1 MMVNTSQAMP
11 MMIHSGIAITSPMP
25 RVSTASRNS
34 TKNAMPTVMLKLS
47 ASLPWSST
55 NGIVSF
61 LTSQMISGPMK
72 QPMLPAQPE
81 VRMPPTSADRC
92 ANIAHWRSSAPGVP
106 DATGGGSG
114 GGVAV
119 SLESVMV
126 APCSRGEG
134 GPAAPAQSED
144 TSVPPVQ
151 GHSDAG

>member
-1 MMVNTSQAMP
+1 
-11 MMIHSGIAITSPMP
+11 
-25 RVSTASRNS
+25 
-34 TKNAMPTVMLKLS
+34 MPTVKLKLS
-47 ASLPWSST
+47 ASWPWSST

-114 GGVAV
+114 GGVAASV
-119 SLESVMV
+119 ESVVV

-134 GPAAPAQSED
+134 GPAAPTQSEA

-151 GHSDAG
+151 GHRDAGTGRSGDGCAARAPPGAVRTRSDAHNY

>member
-1 MMVNTSQAMP
+1 
-11 MMIHSGIAITSPMP
+11 
-25 RVSTASRNS
+25 
-34 TKNAMPTVMLKLS
+34 
-47 ASLPWSST
+47 
-55 NGIVSF
+55 
-61 LTSQMISGPMK
+61 MK
-72 QPMLPAQPE
+72 QPILPAQPE

-134 GPAAPAQSED
+134 GPAAPTQPED
-144 TSVPPVQ
+144 TAVPPVQ
-151 GHSDAG
+151 GHRDAEIGRAACRERVCQYV

>member
-81 VRMPPTSADRC
+81 VRMPPTSADRSEEHTSELQSLMR
-92 ANIAHWRSSAPGVP
+92 NSSAVFCLKKQNNK
-106 DATGGGSG
+106 TNNSK
-114 GGVAV
+114 
-119 SLESVMV
+119 
-126 APCSRGEG
+126 R
-134 GPAAPAQSED
+134 
-144 TSVPPVQ
+144 
-151 GHSDAG
+151 

>member
-1 MMVNTSQAMP
+1 
-11 MMIHSGIAITSPMP
+11 
-25 RVSTASRNS
+25 
-34 TKNAMPTVMLKLS
+34 
-47 ASLPWSST
+47 
-55 NGIVSF
+55 
-61 LTSQMISGPMK
+61 MISGPMK

-92 ANIAHWRSSAPGVP
+92 ANIAHWRSPAPGVP

-134 GPAAPAQSED
+134 GPAAPHQSEG
-144 TSVPPVQ
+144 TSVPAVQ
-151 GHSDAG
+151 GPPHAGADNGSAAGRANGC

>member
-1 MMVNTSQAMP
+1 
-11 MMIHSGIAITSPMP
+11 
-25 RVSTASRNS
+25 
-34 TKNAMPTVMLKLS
+34 
-47 ASLPWSST
+47 
-55 NGIVSF
+55 
-61 LTSQMISGPMK
+61 MK
-72 QPMLPAQPE
+72 QPILPAQPE

-134 GPAAPAQSED
+134 GPAAPTQPED

-151 GHSDAG
+151 GHRDAGAGRSGDECAARADRKSTRLNSRH